1 MLNSYTC
8 TKLHTQKKKK
18 KDFDITFNHSSP
30 QDPCL
35 KLSDRLELPVRAEV
49 IYIITKTHLT
59 Q

>member
-8 TKLHTQKKKK
+8 AKLHTQKK

-49 IYIITKTHLT
+49 IYIIAKTHLT